1 MNIFGVGLPEVTVI
15 LVLALLIFGPKKL
28 PELGKQLGKTL
39 KSLKTASNE
48 FQNEINQ
55 VMNESNEQ
63 SFNELS
69 NIEDSK
75 NINDIDISSDKFN
88 NDNVLENDKDNMKII
103 STGGGTIVNHDS
115 RELIESSTVILIK
128 RNHSNTSGR
137 ALEDTYENL
146 LIERKNIYETMSD
159 YIYKNNF
166 KFSEWLD

>member
-63 SFNELS
+63 SLNELS

-88 NDNVLENDKDNMKII
+88 NNNVIENDKDN
-103 STGGGTIVNHDS
+103 N
-115 RELIESSTVILIK
+115 ESL
-128 RNHSNTSGR
+128 
-137 ALEDTYENL
+137 
-146 LIERKNIYETMSD
+146 
-159 YIYKNNF
+159 NN
-166 KFSEWLD
+166 

>member
-63 SFNELS
+63 SLNELS

-75 NINDIDISSDKFN
+75 NINDIDTSSDKFN
-88 NDNVLENDKDNMKII
+88 NDNVLENDKDN
-103 STGGGTIVNHDS
+103 N
-115 RELIESSTVILIK
+115 ESL
-128 RNHSNTSGR
+128 
-137 ALEDTYENL
+137 
-146 LIERKNIYETMSD
+146 
-159 YIYKNNF
+159 NN
-166 KFSEWLD
+166 

>member
-63 SFNELS
+63 SLNELS
-69 NIEDSK
+69 NTEDSK

-88 NDNVLENDKDNMKII
+88 NDNVLENDKDN
-103 STGGGTIVNHDS
+103 N
-115 RELIESSTVILIK
+115 ESL
-128 RNHSNTSGR
+128 N
-137 ALEDTYENL
+137 D
-146 LIERKNIYETMSD
+146 
-159 YIYKNNF
+159 
-166 KFSEWLD
+166 